1 MDKQRH
7 FTKSY
12 MRRFLFAAL
21 FFLML
26 IYGISSYASYQS
38 IQDQRQLVVKRQY
51 QAIETNHREL
61 VVHIQK
67 VSQDLTLLAGDPRFR
82 SFISGEWKN
91 RGIVISEWIDFMQIS
106 DNYSHVSF
114 INLIGEEVIR
124 VNTQEG
130 IAYGVSDV
138 HLKNIGNSAFYQ
150 EASQVRKNYIYFSS
164 IEATQ
169 MDSQGSDFN
178 AAVSIYD
185 FNGYKKGLFQ
195 LNYQTERLTS
205 IMEDHAQIF
214 DTNLMLIQEDGQV
227 LCSDDGQSIQTHV
240 DPQELEIA
248 KILTSQEDTG
258 QFETKNG
265 LYTYERL
272 RPEVLGKEAGIRMSL
287 NDEEW
292 VLIAHAMP
300 ETFPFLNGMADW
312 QNGLLAGLADLRQ
325 YGLIGLLA
333 ALLFAEFRRHRQEK
347 EENKRVSDQKIEK
360 ISMKYQDLMD
370 ALVDML
376 EQASVV
382 NSKEQA
388 KHGVRVSEY
397 AQMLAKHMR
406 CDSGFI
412 QELKTY
418 APIHDIGKI
427 GIREVV
433 LAKKERLT
441 AAEFNEVIQH
451 VQIGYNLIKHLN
463 LGIVAENLVLY
474 HHERWDGNGYLHG
487 LEAEQIPLEAR
498 IMAVV
503 DNYDALRMDKPQR
516 RGMDHPTAIKILLEG
531 KGTKYD
537 PKLMEIVE
545 KHQGEFYQIFER
557 NKV

>member
-1 MDKQRH
+1 MGKQKH
-7 FTKSY
+7 FTKQY
-12 MRRFLFAAL
+12 MQRFLSGAL
-21 FFLML
+21 FFLVL
-26 IYGISSYASYQS
+26 IYGISSYAAYHS
-38 IQDQRQLVVKRQY
+38 IQDQRELVEKRQH
-51 QAIETNHREL
+51 QAISTMHREL

-67 VSQDLTLLAGDPRFR
+67 VSQDLMLLAEDPRFR
-82 SFISGEWKN
+82 TFISGEWKN
-91 RGIVISEWIDFMQIS
+91 RGEVISEWIDFMQIS
-106 DNYSHVSF
+106 GNYQHVSF
-114 INLIGEEVIR
+114 INLIGEEVVR

-138 HLKNIGNSAFYQ
+138 HLKNIGESLFYQ

-169 MDSQGSDFN
+169 IDSKGNDFN
-178 AAVSIYD
+178 AAVSLYD
-185 FNGYKKGLFQ
+185 FNGYRKGLFQ
-195 LNYQTERLTS
+195 LNYRTERLTAM
-205 IMEDHAQIF
+205 MEDHAQIF
-214 DTNLMLIQEDGQV
+214 NTNLMLIQEDGQV
-227 LCSDDGQSIQTHV
+227 LCSDQGECSKNQV
-240 DPQELEIA
+240 DPNELEIA
-248 KILTSQEDTG
+248 KILTNPEDSG
-258 QFETKNG
+258 QFETPNG
-265 LYTYERL
+265 LYTFERL
-272 RPEVLGKEAGIRMSL
+272 APDRLGKEAGIRMSL

-292 VLIAHAMP
+292 VLIAHAVP
-300 ETFPFLNGMADW
+300 ADFPFLNGMSNW

-347 EENKRVSDQKIEK
+347 EENKRVSDQKIAK
-360 ISMKYQDLMD
+360 ISTQYQDLMD

-382 NSKEQA
+382 NSKEQT
-388 KHGVRVSEY
+388 KHGVRVAEY
-397 AQMLAKHMR
+397 AELLANHLR
-406 CDSGFI
+406 CEAGFV
-412 QELKTY
+412 QDLKTY

-427 GIREVV
+427 GIRESV
-433 LAKKERLT
+433 LAKKGKLT
-441 AAEFNEVIQH
+441 QEEFNEVTQH

-463 LGIVAENLVLY
+463 LGVVAENLVLY

-516 RGMDHPTAIKILLEG
+516 RGMDHPTAIRILVEG
-531 KGTKYD
+531 KGTQYD

-557 NKV
+557 NK

>member
-1 MDKQRH
+1 MEKQKH
-7 FTKSY
+7 FTKLY

-21 FFLML
+21 FFLTL

-38 IQDQRQLVVKRQY
+38 IQDQRDLVVKHQN
-51 QAIETNHREL
+51 QAIETIHREL

-67 VSQDLTLLAGDPRFR
+67 VSQDLSLLAGDPRFR
-82 SFISGEWKN
+82 TFISGEWKN
-91 RGIVISEWIDFMQIS
+91 RATVISEWIDFMQIS
-106 DNYSHVSF
+106 GDYSHVSF
-114 INLIGEEVIR
+114 INLIGEEVLR

-138 HLKNIGNSAFYQ
+138 HLKNIGESAFYQ

-169 MDSQGSDFN
+169 VDSAGSNFN

-195 LNYQTERLTS
+195 LNYQTERLTA
-205 IMEDHAQIF
+205 IMENHAQIF
-214 DTNLMLIQEDGQV
+214 NTNLMLIQEDGQV
-227 LCSDDGQSIQTHV
+227 LCSDEGECSKKLV

-248 KILTSQEDTG
+248 KILTSPEDTG
-258 QFETKNG
+258 QFETNHG
-265 LYTYERL
+265 LYTYKRL
-272 RPEVLGKEAGIRMSL
+272 RPERLGEKAGIRMSL

-292 VLIAHAMP
+292 VLIAHAVP
-300 ETFPFLNGMADW
+300 EVYPFLNGMSDW
-312 QNGLLAGLADLRQ
+312 QNGLFAGLADLRQ

-333 ALLFAEFRRHRQEK
+333 ALFFAEFRRHRQEK
-347 EENKRVSDQKIEK
+347 EENKRVSEQKIEK
-360 ISMKYQDLMD
+360 ISMQYQDLMD
-370 ALVDML
+370 AMVDML

-382 NSKEQA
+382 NSKDQV
-388 KHGVRVSEY
+388 KHGVRISEY
-397 AQMLAKHMR
+397 AKMLATHLR
-406 CDSGFI
+406 CDTGFI

-427 GIREVV
+427 GIREAV

-441 AAEFNEVIQH
+441 PAEFNEVIQH
-451 VQIGYNLIKHLN
+451 VQIGYNLIRHLN

-498 IMAVV
+498 IMAIA

-516 RGMDHPTAIKILLEG
+516 KGMDHPTAIKILLEDS
-531 KGTKYD
+531 GTKYD

-557 NKV
+557 NKS